1 MNPAPPPHRPDHG
14 RPDGSR
20 PEHGPP
26 EHGRPDYGRLT
37 AVGPYFALDTAP
49 DTDTDAET
57 APAPA
62 PPEGF
67 RPLPELFGTGPDAPL
82 AARLRVVAQRLG
94 TAEPRV
100 AASILH
106 LGLAARFWS
115 VGLGSAVL
123 LGTVPTLEHAWFRIP
138 DQGPLDLWTPPEPV
152 RAGSGSLA
160 DRLHDTVL
168 LGNLEPLAAAVRAAV
183 PLSPRLLLG
192 NTASALAGTL
202 RVLDVHAPL
211 AARELVSELL
221 DRPPLA
227 GAGTLRTGPHGTAF
241 RRTSCCLY
249 YRVGPGAGL
258 CGDCCFTAPPG
269 RGTRDR

>member
-1 MNPAPPPHRPDHG
+1 MNPAPDRLP
-14 RPDGSR
+14 
-20 PEHGPP
+20 
-26 EHGRPDYGRLT
+26 PDYGRLA
-37 AVGPYFALDTAP
+37 AVGPYFALDTSP
-49 DTDTDAET
+49 TGL
-57 APAPA
+57 

-67 RPLPELFGTGPDAPL
+67 RPLSELYGTGPDAPL

-123 LGTVPTLEHAWFRIP
+123 LGAVPTLEHAWVRIP
-138 DQGPLDLWTPPEPV
+138 DQGPLDLWTPPEPA
-152 RAGSGSLA
+152 RPAAGPLA
-160 DRLHDTVL
+160 DQLHQAVL
-168 LGNLEPLAAAVRAAV
+168 LGQLAPLAAAVRAVV

-192 NTASALAGTL
+192 NAASALAGTL
-202 RVLDVHAPL
+202 RVLDAHAPG
-211 AARELVSELL
+211 AARALVAELL
-221 DRPPLA
+221 ERPPLA
-227 GAGTLRTGPHGTAF
+227 GSGTLHTGPRGTAF

-258 CGDCCFTAPPG
+258 CGDCCFTEPPAPG
-269 RGTRDR
+269 KRARQ

>member
-1 MNPAPPPHRPDHG
+1 MNPAPDP
-14 RPDGSR
+14 SQ
-20 PEHGPP
+20 HGPDP
-26 EHGRPDYGRLT
+26 SRATPGPPPPDYRRLA
-37 AVGPYFALDTAP
+37 AVGPYFALDTSP
-49 DTDTDAET
+49 GD
-57 APAPA
+57 A

-67 RPLPELFGTGPDAPL
+67 RPLPELYGTGPDAPL

-94 TAEPRV
+94 TVEPRV

-123 LGTVPTLEHAWFRIP
+123 LGTVPTLERAWVRIP

-152 RAGSGSLA
+152 RPDAGRLA
-160 DRLHDTVL
+160 DQLHTAVL
-168 LGNLEPLAAAVRAAV
+168 VGRLEPLAAAVRAAA

-202 RVLDVHAPL
+202 RVLDAHAPG
-211 AARELVSELL
+211 AARALVADLL

-227 GAGTLRTGPHGTAF
+227 GSGTLHTGPRGTAF
-241 RRTSCCLY
+241 RRNSCCLY

-258 CGDCCFTAPPG
+258 CGDCCFSAPPAP
-269 RGTRDR
+269 RRRDH